1 MSEVALSQV
10 SSRIRHCGIIS
21 LIALKGQ
28 VEDDMKVKDLGVDE
42 FKALIYEAVE
52 EKLEEMLGDPDQGLE
67 LREKLKTRLQRSLS
81 TKSQNVPVEKVA
93 KDLGLDW

>member
-1 MSEVALSQV
+1 
-10 SSRIRHCGIIS
+10 
-21 LIALKGQ
+21 
-28 VEDDMKVKDLGVDE
+28 MKVKDLGVDE

-67 LREKLKTRLQRSLS
+67 LKEKLKTRLQRSLS
-81 TKSQNVPVEKVA
+81 TKSQNVPLEKVA

>member
-1 MSEVALSQV
+1 VEEVLL
-10 SSRIRHCGIIS
+10 G
-21 LIALKGQ
+21 L
-28 VEDDMKVKDLGVDE
+28 VKLDGDRLVRDLGVDE

-67 LREKLKTRLQRSLS
+67 LKERLKARLKRSLS
-81 TKSQNVPVEKVA
+81 TRSQSIPVEKVA